1 MRRFGW
7 TLVMLQVVAA
17 AVFLVMAYLIEADLE
32 NAQVE
37 KHANI
42 LSDPT
47 LQRYRPDLVAD
58 ALVEIRGERWAETL
72 YLFLGFGAGGLALVS
87 AVIMA
92 ATAVRPEH
100 PCRSW
105 LHVLW
110 SGHRSRHAVR
120 RLSRLALEPLVRSCR
135 PAASSRP
142 RSPGRRT
149 GSRAS
154 RRSECTPR

>member
-1 MRRFGW
+1 MRMRRFGW
-7 TLVMLQVVAA
+7 TLVLMQVVAA
-17 AVFLVMAYLIEADLE
+17 AVFLVMAYWIEADLE

-100 PCRSW
+100 PAGRGCTSCGVAIGAGMLCDDCRAW
-105 LHVLW
+105 L
-110 SGHRSRHAVR
+110 SNR
-120 RLSRLALEPLVRSCR
+120 
-135 PAASSRP
+135 
-142 RSPGRRT
+142 
-149 GSRAS
+149 
-154 RRSECTPR
+154 